1 MKISKFDGF
10 RVEIDESNL
19 RADIVLSRP
28 PLNVVL
34 FSQRKVMANQF
45 YELDKNKN
53 IRVIVLRADG
63 DNFSSGGNIAGF
75 LEETPEDLS
84 MLAQNVMTPEKIKK
98 PAIAAIQ
105 GYCFGVGFE
114 FSLACDF
121 RIVTKDSQLSLPEM
135 KIGMIPGSGG
145 SARLAKMIG
154 ISRTKNIIMR
164 GKRLS
169 GEEAYQLGI
178 ACELVEKSE
187 LENVG
192 MMGAD
197 HFETFEQISTNKQ
210 AGRPAMGVGKN
221 CQINNAILDKNV
233 RIGDNVVMDPT
244 GLPDNFGPGI
254 DVAVRDGILVVTK
267 DTIVPDGFVLKA

>member
-10 RVEIDESNL
+10 RVEIDESNH
-19 RADIVLSRP
+19 RADIILSRP

-45 YELDKNKN
+45 YELDRNKN

-98 PAIAAIQ
+98 PVIPAIQ

-121 RIVTKDSQLSLPEM
+121 RIVTEDSQLSLPEM

-187 LENVG
+187 LENMTQKIVK
-192 MMGAD
+192 
-197 HFETFEQISTNKQ
+197 ELISVSPLALSLIHISEPT
-210 AGRPAMGVGKN
+210 RPY
-221 CQINNAILDKNV
+221 
-233 RIGDNVVMDPT
+233 
-244 GLPDNFGPGI
+244 
-254 DVAVRDGILVVTK
+254 
-267 DTIVPDGFVLKA
+267 